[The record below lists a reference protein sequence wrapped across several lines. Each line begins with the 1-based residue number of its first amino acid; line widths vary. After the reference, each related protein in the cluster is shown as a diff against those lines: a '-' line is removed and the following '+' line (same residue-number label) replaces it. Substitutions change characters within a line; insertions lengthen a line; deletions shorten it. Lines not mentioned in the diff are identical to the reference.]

1 MEIKQ
6 YIQIVRHWAWLLALG
21 LALGAAAAFGFSLT
35 QARIF
40 SATTRVQIMS
50 APGAT
55 QSGNTYFTDTQLAN
69 TYVQTIKTKP
79 ILDEVRRQLG
89 ASLEPEDISARIIG
103 ETQLIDITVENGDP
117 QMAADIA
124 NTLVEVFVVKNN
136 ELQSRRFNESEQSLQ
151 TQIASIDSQIE
162 ALQRQSTSLNSTETK
177 ASIAKVENELGKL
190 QSEIGTLE
198 TEIYDIEH
206 PEGTSSWANP
216 TVVPEQ
222 KPVLAEKRLRLDQL
236 NASLELY
243 KQVYTNLTVLGTDP
257 SGTVDTTEK
266 DRIESSIGLYE
277 QIRANLL
284 SSYEGVRLARLNSTS
299 NVVQIEPALADPE
312 PIRPLIPRNVG
323 MGAAI
328 GLLLAAGIIFAI
340 EYLDDTLK
348 TSEQITETLG
358 LPVIGYVGDME
369 AIEEKLYVEA
379 LPRSPIAES
388 FRSLR
393 TNLEFSAVDR
403 PIQTLLVVSANPN
416 EGKSTIS
423 CNLAMTYAQAGKK
436 VLLIDA
442 DMRKPTVHRFF
453 GLNNRV
459 GLSDIFRNKATI
471 AEVKNVYKQSNLAV
485 LTSGGIPHNPVDLLS
500 SNKMQLTL
508 EEAKRLADIVV
519 VDSPPFLVSDASVLA
534 SRVDGV
540 LMVINPGKTQVDS
553 ALFSLEQMKR
563 AGANILGVVLNRHSR
578 HQSYYYRYYRY
589 NNHYYDGYYSSY
601 YGGSTRRRHEKT
613 QFSQW
618 LGGLNRAKKDEK
630 ESDNEA

>member
-35 QARIF
+35 QARVY

-79 ILDEVRRQLG
+79 ILDEVRHQLG
-89 ASLEPEDISARIIG
+89 ASLKPTDITARIIG
-103 ETQLIDITVENGDP
+103 ETQLIDISVENGDP

-177 ASIAKVENELGKL
+177 ASIAKVENELSKL
-190 QSEIGTLE
+190 QSEIATLE

-206 PEGTSSWANP
+206 PAGTSSWANP

-358 LPVIGYVGDME
+358 LPIIGYIGDME
-369 AIEEKLYVEA
+369 PIEEKLYVEA

-423 CNLAMTYAQAGKK
+423 CNLAMTYAQSGKK

-442 DMRKPTVHRFF
+442 DMRKPSVHRFF

-471 AEVKNVYKQSNLAV
+471 AEVKNSYKESSLGV

-500 SNKMQLTL
+500 SNKMLQTL
-508 EEAKRLADIVV
+508 EEAKRVADIVV

-540 LMVINPGKTQVDS
+540 LMLINPGKTQVDS

-601 YGGSTRRRHEKT
+601 TGANRRRHEQT

-618 LGGLNRAKKDEK
+618 MGGLNRAKKDEK